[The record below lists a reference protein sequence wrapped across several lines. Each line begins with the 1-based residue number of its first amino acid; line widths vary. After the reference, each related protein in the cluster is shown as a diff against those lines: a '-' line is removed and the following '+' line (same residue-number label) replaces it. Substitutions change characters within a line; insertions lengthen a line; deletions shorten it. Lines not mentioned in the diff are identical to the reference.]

1 MKKLTLIFSL
11 FLVIL
16 FLSLKYCGSL
26 IQEHFA
32 DPLLEEQFQNREA
45 VLKVLPDAL
54 GRLEAEPFL
63 GWRND

>member
-16 FLSLKYCGSL
+16 FLSLKYFGSL

-32 DPLLEEQFQNREA
+32 DPLLEEQFQNR
-45 VLKVLPDAL
+45 
-54 GRLEAEPFL
+54 R
-63 GWRND
+63 RY